1 MTFIHTGQIR
11 YSSKIIVNVKIDY
24 LPSELIQSSDCLDA
38 CSNVING
45 EIVKGDEA
53 ISIRSSY
60 IAGTSYSF
68 SI

>member
-1 MTFIHTGQIR
+1 M
-11 YSSKIIVNVKIDY
+11 KIDY

-68 SI
+68 SIEIEFGRSYIGIFTL